1 MFRYG
6 AIIAILLSVFLALFF
21 HFPSMTPQQALKP
34 TSHSYGLT
42 SGPFIHWYSTPQRRR
57 PDPSGPEKISNTF
70 DVLVYLLPDCRK
82 LWKPDERHSIYP
94 GLPQLPKYVREI
106 IAADGE
112 VENFD
117 LKDDL

>member
-6 AIIAILLSVFLALFF
+6 AITAILLSVFLALLF
-21 HFPSMTPQQALKP
+21 HFFNMRPQQPLKP
-34 TSHSYGLT
+34 TNHSYGLT
-42 SGPFIHWYSTPQRRR
+42 SEPYIHWYSTPRRQG
-57 PDPSGPEKISNTF
+57 PDPSEPEKISDTF
-70 DVLVYLLPDCRK
+70 DVLVYLLPDYRK
-82 LWKPDERHSIYP
+82 LWKYDGRHFAP
-94 GLPQLPKYVREI
+94 GLSELPKHVREI